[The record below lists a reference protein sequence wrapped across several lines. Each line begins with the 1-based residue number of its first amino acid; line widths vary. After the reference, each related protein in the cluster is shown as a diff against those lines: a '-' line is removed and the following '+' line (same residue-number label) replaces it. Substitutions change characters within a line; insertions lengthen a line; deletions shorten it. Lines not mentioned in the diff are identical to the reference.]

1 MNNDNKNL
9 IAIIA
14 CLISLLGI
22 FITSIVSIKLEKEQ
36 FESNLIVKAV
46 ENDDIEVSKRNLR
59 FLIESGIVSRENK
72 KIKKLL
78 SNDTILEIVLPNTVK
93 IKSGP
98 LNDFSINEYA
108 LFSKFYG
115 NSI

>member
-36 FESNLIVKAV
+36 FE
-46 ENDDIEVSKRNLR
+46 
-59 FLIESGIVSRENK
+59 
-72 KIKKLL
+72 
-78 SNDTILEIVLPNTVK
+78 
-93 IKSGP
+93 
-98 LNDFSINEYA
+98 
-108 LFSKFYG
+108 
-115 NSI
+115 